1 MAAEILLVSVM
12 FWAAVLI
19 LYVLLDRR
27 LARLT
32 TLMADLER
40 KRGKP

>member
-1 MAAEILLVSVM
+1 MAAEILLVSVV

-32 TLMADLER
+32 TLMADLDW
-40 KRGKP
+40 KHGKP

>member
-1 MAAEILLVSVM
+1 MAAEILLVSVV

-32 TLMADLER
+32 ALMADLER